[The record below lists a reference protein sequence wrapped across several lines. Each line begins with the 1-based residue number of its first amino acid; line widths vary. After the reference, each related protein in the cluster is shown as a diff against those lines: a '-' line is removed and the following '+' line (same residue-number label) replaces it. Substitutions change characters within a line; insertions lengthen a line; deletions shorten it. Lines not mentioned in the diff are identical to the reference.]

1 MRILWSRKSN
11 QFLRSKPNREND
23 SLDADQIDDESNGE
37 ILQNYDENETDNE
50 NKYEGT
56 DEQNIDPLVLEISSD
71 KSGTQSS
78 GSIVTISAEVK
89 GGDGEYEYRF
99 TETYNGVSTTV
110 QNYSEKSTYEYRA
123 KGDGVHKFTVAVR
136 DGSGNTMSGTY
147 SVTVRE
153 ESLSLS
159 LSSDKSGTQP
169 SGSIVT
175 ISAEAKGGDG
185 EYEYRFTETY
195 NGVSTT
201 VQNYSEKSTYEYRA
215 KGDGV
220 HKFTVAVRDGSG
232 NTMSGTYSVTVRE
245 ESLSLSL
252 SSDKSGTQLS
262 GSIVTISAE
271 AKGGDGEYEYRFT
284 ETYNGVSTTVQNYSE
299 KSTYEYRAKGDGVH
313 KFTVAVRDGS
323 GNTMSGT
330 YSVTVREES
339 LSLSLSSDKSGTQ
352 PSGSIVTISAEAK
365 GGDGEYEYRFTETYN
380 GVSTTVQNYSEKS
393 TYEYRAKGDG
403 VHKFTVAVRDGSGN
417 TMSGTYSVTVR
428 EESLSLSLSSD
439 KSGTQPSGS
448 IVTISAE
455 AKGGDGEYEY
465 RFTETYNGV
474 STTVQ
479 NYSEKST
486 YEYRAKGDGVHK
498 FTVAVRDG
506 NGTTMSGTYSVTVRE
521 ESLSLSLSSDKS
533 GTQPSGSI
541 VTISAEA
548 KGGDGEYEYRFTE
561 TYNGVST
568 TVQNYSEK
576 STYEYRAKGDG
587 VHKFTVAVRE
597 GRGTTISGTYSITV
611 LELPLQ
617 ITIQSNK
624 GANVK
629 PGQAVTLTANATGGV
644 GEYEYRFTET
654 FQGISTTK
662 QGYSSENTYSFT
674 TGELGEYKY
683 TVAVRDTEG
692 QITSAIYTINV
703 TENVT
708 LQGIDVSA
716 WQGQIN
722 WSQVKSSGVSF
733 AMLRALSGTMSNLT
747 VDSQFL
753 NNAIGASSN
762 GIEIGAYR
770 YGYATTVEE
779 ARKEALM
786 TIQAIK
792 TAESNGAKFTYPIA
806 YDVEDEATQGKL
818 SKSELTA
825 IIKEFQSVIESYGY
839 KFMIYANRNWLTTKI
854 DMEEFSDVDVWVAS
868 WFNDN
873 TPNHDHGYRG
883 PGNVTIW
890 QYTSQG
896 SVPGISG
903 YVDMNVGYGDY

>member
-1 MRILWSRKSN
+1 MKRYLSVILIVVLVLSQSCITYAADQPVNIEEENIENIIGNDYPVNEGIKLELDDDDNVIESGSTVTATALSIEESVDYEYCFVSPGENKELLREFSEDN
-11 QFLRSKPNREND
+11 QYSFGTDQAGVYTIRVILRDEYGNLSMQECVYEVVEPEQNEDSMGQEEQPIPSEQPNREND

-136 DGSGNTMSGTY
+136 DG
-147 SVTVRE
+147 
-153 ESLSLS
+153 
-159 LSSDKSGTQP
+159 
-169 SGSIVT
+169 
-175 ISAEAKGGDG
+175 
-185 EYEYRFTETY
+185 
-195 NGVSTT
+195 
-201 VQNYSEKSTYEYRA
+201 
-215 KGDGV
+215 
-220 HKFTVAVRDGSG
+220 
-232 NTMSGTYSVTVRE
+232 
-245 ESLSLSL
+245 
-252 SSDKSGTQLS
+252 
-262 GSIVTISAE
+262 
-271 AKGGDGEYEYRFT
+271 
-284 ETYNGVSTTVQNYSE
+284 
-299 KSTYEYRAKGDGVH
+299 
-313 KFTVAVRDGS
+313 
-323 GNTMSGT
+323 
-330 YSVTVREES
+330 
-339 LSLSLSSDKSGTQ
+339 
-352 PSGSIVTISAEAK
+352 
-365 GGDGEYEYRFTETYN
+365 
-380 GVSTTVQNYSEKS
+380 
-393 TYEYRAKGDG
+393 
-403 VHKFTVAVRDGSGN
+403 
-417 TMSGTYSVTVR
+417 
-428 EESLSLSLSSD
+428 
-439 KSGTQPSGS
+439 
-448 IVTISAE
+448 
-455 AKGGDGEYEY
+455 
-465 RFTETYNGV
+465 
-474 STTVQ
+474 
-479 NYSEKST
+479 
-486 YEYRAKGDGVHK
+486 
-498 FTVAVRDG
+498 

-548 KGGDGEYEYRFTE
+548 KGGDGEDEYRFTE
-561 TYNGVST
+561 TYNGVPT

-587 VHKFTVAVRE
+587 VHKFTVAVRD

>member
-1 MRILWSRKSN
+1 MKRYLSVILIVVLVLSQSCITYAADQPVNIEEENIENIIGNDYPVNEGIKLELDDDDNVIESGSTVTATALSIEESVDYEYCFVSPGENKELLREFSEDN
-11 QFLRSKPNREND
+11 QYSFGTDQAGVYTIRVILRDEYGNLSMQECVYEVVEPEQNEDSMEQEEQPIPSEQPNREND

-252 SSDKSGTQLS
+252 SSDKSGTQ
-262 GSIVTISAE
+262 
-271 AKGGDGEYEYRFT
+271 
-284 ETYNGVSTTVQNYSE
+284 
-299 KSTYEYRAKGDGVH
+299 
-313 KFTVAVRDGS
+313 
-323 GNTMSGT
+323 
-330 YSVTVREES
+330 
-339 LSLSLSSDKSGTQ
+339 

-403 VHKFTVAVRDGSGN
+403 VHKFTVAVRD
-417 TMSGTYSVTVR
+417 
-428 EESLSLSLSSD
+428 
-439 KSGTQPSGS
+439 
-448 IVTISAE
+448 
-455 AKGGDGEYEY
+455 
-465 RFTETYNGV
+465 
-474 STTVQ
+474 
-479 NYSEKST
+479 
-486 YEYRAKGDGVHK
+486 
-498 FTVAVRDG
+498 
-506 NGTTMSGTYSVTVRE
+506 
-521 ESLSLSLSSDKS
+521 
-533 GTQPSGSI
+533 
-541 VTISAEA
+541 
-548 KGGDGEYEYRFTE
+548 
-561 TYNGVST
+561 
-568 TVQNYSEK
+568 
-576 STYEYRAKGDG
+576 
-587 VHKFTVAVRE
+587 

>member
-1 MRILWSRKSN
+1 MKRYLSVILIVVLVLSQSCITYAADQPVNIEEENIENIIGNDYPVNEGIKLELDDDDNVIESGSTVTATALSIEESVDYEYCFVSPGENKELLREFSEDN
-11 QFLRSKPNREND
+11 QYSFGTDQAGVYTIRVILRDEYGNLSMQECVYEVVEPEQNEDSMEQEEQPIPSEQPNREND

-185 EYEYRFTETY
+185 EYEYRFTEIY

-220 HKFTVAVRDGSG
+220 HKFTVAVRD
-232 NTMSGTYSVTVRE
+232 
-245 ESLSLSL
+245 
-252 SSDKSGTQLS
+252 
-262 GSIVTISAE
+262 
-271 AKGGDGEYEYRFT
+271 
-284 ETYNGVSTTVQNYSE
+284 
-299 KSTYEYRAKGDGVH
+299 
-313 KFTVAVRDGS
+313 
-323 GNTMSGT
+323 
-330 YSVTVREES
+330 
-339 LSLSLSSDKSGTQ
+339 
-352 PSGSIVTISAEAK
+352 
-365 GGDGEYEYRFTETYN
+365 
-380 GVSTTVQNYSEKS
+380 
-393 TYEYRAKGDG
+393 
-403 VHKFTVAVRDGSGN
+403 
-417 TMSGTYSVTVR
+417 
-428 EESLSLSLSSD
+428 
-439 KSGTQPSGS
+439 
-448 IVTISAE
+448 
-455 AKGGDGEYEY
+455 
-465 RFTETYNGV
+465 
-474 STTVQ
+474 
-479 NYSEKST
+479 
-486 YEYRAKGDGVHK
+486 
-498 FTVAVRDG
+498 
-506 NGTTMSGTYSVTVRE
+506 
-521 ESLSLSLSSDKS
+521 
-533 GTQPSGSI
+533 
-541 VTISAEA
+541 
-548 KGGDGEYEYRFTE
+548 
-561 TYNGVST
+561 
-568 TVQNYSEK
+568 
-576 STYEYRAKGDG
+576 
-587 VHKFTVAVRE
+587 

>member
-1 MRILWSRKSN
+1 MKRYLSVILIVILVLSQSCITYAADQPVKIEDNIEDIIDNDYPVNEGIKLEIDDDDNVIERGSTVTATALSIEESADYEYCFVTLGENKELLREFGEDN
-11 QFLRSKPNREND
+11 QYSFGTDQAGVYTIRVVLRDEYGNLSMQECVYEVVEPEQNEDSIEQEEQPISSEQPNSGND

-37 ILQNYDENETDNE
+37 ISQNYDENETDNE
-50 NKYEGT
+50 NKYEGIG
-56 DEQNIDPLVLEISSD
+56 EQNIDPLVLEISSD
-71 KSGTQSS
+71 KSGTQTS
-78 GSIVTISAEVK
+78 GSV
-89 GGDGEYEYRF
+89 
-99 TETYNGVSTTV
+99 
-110 QNYSEKSTYEYRA
+110 
-123 KGDGVHKFTVAVR
+123 
-136 DGSGNTMSGTY
+136 
-147 SVTVRE
+147 
-153 ESLSLS
+153 
-159 LSSDKSGTQP
+159 
-169 SGSIVT
+169 VT

-185 EYEYRFTETY
+185 
-195 NGVSTT
+195 
-201 VQNYSEKSTYEYRA
+201 A
-215 KGDGV
+215 
-220 HKFTVAVRDGSG
+220 
-232 NTMSGTYSVTVRE
+232 
-245 ESLSLSL
+245 
-252 SSDKSGTQLS
+252 
-262 GSIVTISAE
+262 
-271 AKGGDGEYEYRFT
+271 
-284 ETYNGVSTTVQNYSE
+284 
-299 KSTYEYRAKGDGVH
+299 
-313 KFTVAVRDGS
+313 
-323 GNTMSGT
+323 
-330 YSVTVREES
+330 
-339 LSLSLSSDKSGTQ
+339 
-352 PSGSIVTISAEAK
+352 
-365 GGDGEYEYRFTETYN
+365 
-380 GVSTTVQNYSEKS
+380 
-393 TYEYRAKGDG
+393 
-403 VHKFTVAVRDGSGN
+403 
-417 TMSGTYSVTVR
+417 
-428 EESLSLSLSSD
+428 
-439 KSGTQPSGS
+439 
-448 IVTISAE
+448 
-455 AKGGDGEYEY
+455 YEY

-506 NGTTMSGTYSVTVRE
+506 NGTIM
-521 ESLSLSLSSDKS
+521 
-533 GTQPSGSI
+533 
-541 VTISAEA
+541 
-548 KGGDGEYEYRFTE
+548 
-561 TYNGVST
+561 
-568 TVQNYSEK
+568 
-576 STYEYRAKGDG
+576 
-587 VHKFTVAVRE
+587 
-597 GRGTTISGTYSITV
+597 SGTYSITV

-629 PGQAVTLTANATGGV
+629 PGQAVTLTANATGGF

-683 TVAVRDTEG
+683 TVAVRDSEG
-692 QITSAIYTINV
+692 QIMSAIYTINV

-722 WSQVKSSGVSF
+722 WPQVKSSGVSF

-825 IIKEFQSVIESYGY
+825 IIKEFQSIIESNGY

>member
-1 MRILWSRKSN
+1 MKRYLSVILIVVLVLSQSCITYAADQPVNIEEENIENIIGNDYPVNEGIKLELDDDDNVIESGSTVTATALLIEESVDYEYCFVSPGENKELLREFSEDN
-11 QFLRSKPNREND
+11 QYSFGTDQAGVYTIRVILRDEYGNLSMQECVYEVVEPEQNEDSMEQEEQPIPSEQPNREND

-99 TETYNGVSTTV
+99 TETYNGMSTTV

-136 DGSGNTMSGTY
+136 DGSGN
-147 SVTVRE
+147 
-153 ESLSLS
+153 
-159 LSSDKSGTQP
+159 
-169 SGSIVT
+169 
-175 ISAEAKGGDG
+175 
-185 EYEYRFTETY
+185 
-195 NGVSTT
+195 
-201 VQNYSEKSTYEYRA
+201 
-215 KGDGV
+215 
-220 HKFTVAVRDGSG
+220 
-232 NTMSGTYSVTVRE
+232 
-245 ESLSLSL
+245 
-252 SSDKSGTQLS
+252 
-262 GSIVTISAE
+262 
-271 AKGGDGEYEYRFT
+271 
-284 ETYNGVSTTVQNYSE
+284 
-299 KSTYEYRAKGDGVH
+299 
-313 KFTVAVRDGS
+313 
-323 GNTMSGT
+323 
-330 YSVTVREES
+330 
-339 LSLSLSSDKSGTQ
+339 
-352 PSGSIVTISAEAK
+352 
-365 GGDGEYEYRFTETYN
+365 
-380 GVSTTVQNYSEKS
+380 
-393 TYEYRAKGDG
+393 
-403 VHKFTVAVRDGSGN
+403 
-417 TMSGTYSVTVR
+417 
-428 EESLSLSLSSD
+428 
-439 KSGTQPSGS
+439 
-448 IVTISAE
+448 
-455 AKGGDGEYEY
+455 
-465 RFTETYNGV
+465 
-474 STTVQ
+474 
-479 NYSEKST
+479 
-486 YEYRAKGDGVHK
+486 
-498 FTVAVRDG
+498 
-506 NGTTMSGTYSVTVRE
+506 TMSGTYSVTVRE

>member
-1 MRILWSRKSN
+1 MKRYLSVILIVILVLSQSCITYAADQPVKIEDNIEDIIDNDYPVNEGIKLEIDDDDNVIERGSTVTATALSIEESADYEYCFVTLGENKELLREFGEDN
-11 QFLRSKPNREND
+11 QYSFGTDQAGVYTIRVVLRDEYGNLSMQECVYEVVEPEQNEDSIEQEEQPISSEQPNSGND

-37 ILQNYDENETDNE
+37 ISQNYDENETDNE
-50 NKYEGT
+50 NKYEGIG
-56 DEQNIDPLVLEISSD
+56 EQNIDPLVLEISSD
-71 KSGTQSS
+71 KSGTQTS
-78 GSIVTISAEVK
+78 GSVVTISAEAK
-89 GGDGEYEYRF
+89 GGDGAYEYRF

-136 DGSGNTMSGTY
+136 DGNGTIMSGTF

-153 ESLSLS
+153 ESLSIS
-159 LSSDKSGTQP
+159 LSSDKSGPQT
-169 SGSIVT
+169 SGSV
-175 ISAEAKGGDG
+175 
-185 EYEYRFTETY
+185 
-195 NGVSTT
+195 
-201 VQNYSEKSTYEYRA
+201 
-215 KGDGV
+215 
-220 HKFTVAVRDGSG
+220 
-232 NTMSGTYSVTVRE
+232 
-245 ESLSLSL
+245 
-252 SSDKSGTQLS
+252 
-262 GSIVTISAE
+262 
-271 AKGGDGEYEYRFT
+271 
-284 ETYNGVSTTVQNYSE
+284 
-299 KSTYEYRAKGDGVH
+299 
-313 KFTVAVRDGS
+313 
-323 GNTMSGT
+323 
-330 YSVTVREES
+330 
-339 LSLSLSSDKSGTQ
+339 
-352 PSGSIVTISAEAK
+352 
-365 GGDGEYEYRFTETYN
+365 
-380 GVSTTVQNYSEKS
+380 
-393 TYEYRAKGDG
+393 
-403 VHKFTVAVRDGSGN
+403 
-417 TMSGTYSVTVR
+417 
-428 EESLSLSLSSD
+428 
-439 KSGTQPSGS
+439 
-448 IVTISAE
+448 VTISAE

-506 NGTTMSGTYSVTVRE
+506 NGTIM
-521 ESLSLSLSSDKS
+521 
-533 GTQPSGSI
+533 
-541 VTISAEA
+541 
-548 KGGDGEYEYRFTE
+548 
-561 TYNGVST
+561 
-568 TVQNYSEK
+568 
-576 STYEYRAKGDG
+576 
-587 VHKFTVAVRE
+587 
-597 GRGTTISGTYSITV
+597 SGTYSITV

-629 PGQAVTLTANATGGV
+629 PGQAVTLTANATGGF

-683 TVAVRDTEG
+683 TVAVRDSEG
-692 QITSAIYTINV
+692 QIMSAIYTINV

-722 WSQVKSSGVSF
+722 WPQVKSSGVSF

-825 IIKEFQSVIESYGY
+825 IIKEFQSIIESNGY